1 MAITRL
7 GGANAITGT
16 IPTSVAPG
24 QGKVLQV
31 VSTNKSDTWSS
42 SGTGN
47 FQAVTGLSLNITPS
61 STSNKILIKTDVNMY
76 VNDYG
81 GGYSIFRGGSQIVTP
96 SSVGSRSVANAS
108 HHTYGAANYQS
119 NMGLNYLDSPSSTSS
134 LTYAIYVFVRS
145 GTYYV
150 NRSSTDSDTDDY
162 ARTISTITAFEIA
175 G

>member
-1 MAITRL
+1 MAIIKL
-7 GGANAITGT
+7 NNQSISAVSALPAGVG
-16 IPTSVAPG
+16 
-24 QGKVLQV
+24 GKVLQV
-31 VSTNKSDTWSS
+31 VSTTKSDTWSS
-42 SGTGN
+42 SGTGT
-47 FQAVTGLSLNITPS
+47 FQAVTGLSLSITPS

-81 GGYSIFRGGSQIVTP
+81 GGYSIYRDGSQIVTP

-108 HHTYGAANYQS
+108 NHTTLANFQS

-134 LTYAIYVFVRS
+134 LTYAVYVFARS

-150 NRSSTDSDTDDY
+150 NRSSTDSDTNDY
-162 ARTISTITAFEIA
+162 ARTISTITAYGIA